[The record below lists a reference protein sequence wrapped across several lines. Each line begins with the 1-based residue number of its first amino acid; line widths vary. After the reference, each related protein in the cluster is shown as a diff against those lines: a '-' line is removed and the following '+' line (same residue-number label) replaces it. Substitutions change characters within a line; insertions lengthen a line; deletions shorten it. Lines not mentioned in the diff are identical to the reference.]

1 MLPGC
6 CRVWLPGRGCRGQ
19 LRLNPWLAPC
29 SCRQLVF
36 FIQSLSVQDICFGG
50 RQQLPSICTFSH
62 VDSHF
67 KLKVQGN
74 CPLPQRT
81 GPAIVKRE
89 AHTQGPASILCSGKL
104 WLVLVNGVV
113 LTGDKQRG
121 DVRRHQSPLW
131 VRSPQIWSLVPYM
144 PQLPMPNLVK
154 FHHQYKA
161 VHHKYE
167 RAVSRSRDRV
177 RMYDNGTWPEI
188 STKRDLSSLPLPLPC
203 APASHRHGQA
213 CWSRT
218 SSQV

>member
-1 MLPGC
+1 MARSL
-6 CRVWLPGRGCRGQ
+6 Q
-19 LRLNPWLAPC
+19 LQAARLLYSVFECTRYMFWRTSAAPEYMYIL
-29 SCRQLVF
+29 SCRF
-36 FIQSLSVQDICFGG
+36 SLQAKSPG
-50 RQQLPSICTFSH
+50 QLPSA
-62 VDSHF
+62 
-67 KLKVQGN
+67 
-74 CPLPQRT
+74 T

-144 PQLPMPNLVK
+144 PQLPTPNLVK

-188 STKRDLSSLPLPLPC
+188 SRKRDLSSLPLPLPC